1 MATSKSTSLT
11 TSRTTLPARVA
22 ADRVMVK
29 LREAHRALQFVTT
42 IHEAKVV
49 MDAMAAQELFA
60 HRQQLGKELED
71 FAYAIKIQALAKLG
85 ALLAVMPKNV
95 GAVSGKTGSK
105 GEPVLDTTPT
115 LADLGLDKKTS
126 AVAQQLAALP
136 APVRDAIAARELSV
150 AQARR
155 AEKAQALAT
164 RVPLPIDRYR
174 VLYADPPWSYND
186 KADAGSVQAGG
197 AEKHYP
203 SLSIAEL
210 CAMPVSALCEPD
222 AVLFLWV
229 TSPLIFESAALIKAW
244 GFSYRASFVWDKV
257 KHNMGH
263 YNSVRHEFL
272 LVCVRGSCQPDVV
285 ELFDS
290 VQSIEK
296 TTHSTKPDAF
306 RTIIDT
312 LYPRG
317 KRLELFARGG
327 DIKGWDRWGNEAI

>member
-1 MATSKSTSLT
+1 MATSKFTSLT

-85 ALLAVMPKNV
+85 ALLAVMPKAKNRPGPGRGKAGTPAAPAFA
-95 GAVSGKTGSK
+95 GAP
-105 GEPVLDTTPT
+105 ET

-285 ELFDS
+285 ELFAL
-290 VQSIEK
+290 
-296 TTHSTKPDAF
+296 T
-306 RTIIDT
+306 
-312 LYPRG
+312 
-317 KRLELFARGG
+317 GG
-327 DIKGWDRWGNEAI
+327 

>member
-327 DIKGWDRWGNEAI
+327 DIEGWDRWGNEAI

>member
-1 MATSKSTSLT
+1 
-11 TSRTTLPARVA
+11 
-22 ADRVMVK
+22 MVK

-105 GEPVLDTTPT
+105 GKPVLDTTPT
-115 LADLGLDKKTS
+115 LADIGLDKKTS

-164 RVPLPIDRYR
+164 RVPLPIEPSGKGEC
-174 VLYADPPWSYND
+174 AT
-186 KADAGSVQAGG
+186 AGFDIGQVR
-197 AEKHYP
+197 
-203 SLSIAEL
+203 
-210 CAMPVSALCEPD
+210 D
-222 AVLFLWV
+222 AVD
-229 TSPLIFESAALIKAW
+229 SAVE
-244 GFSYRASFVWDKV
+244 YR
-257 KHNMGH
+257 
-263 YNSVRHEFL
+263 
-272 LVCVRGSCQPDVV
+272 VRGSHRVV
-285 ELFDS
+285 PHPPRTPS
-290 VQSIEK
+290 RIE
-296 TTHSTKPDAF
+296 
-306 RTIIDT
+306 
-312 LYPRG
+312 
-317 KRLELFARGG
+317 
-327 DIKGWDRWGNEAI
+327 

>member
-312 LYPRG
+312 IYPRG

>member
-1 MATSKSTSLT
+1 
-11 TSRTTLPARVA
+11 
-22 ADRVMVK
+22 MVK

-105 GEPVLDTTPT
+105 GKPVLDTTPT
-115 LADLGLDKKTS
+115 LADIGLDKKTS

-312 LYPRG
+312 IYPRG

>member
-1 MATSKSTSLT
+1 
-11 TSRTTLPARVA
+11 
-22 ADRVMVK
+22 MVK

-115 LADLGLDKKTS
+115 LADIGLDKKTS

-164 RVPLPIDRYR
+164 RVPLPIEPSGKGEC
-174 VLYADPPWSYND
+174 AT
-186 KADAGSVQAGG
+186 AGFDIGQVR
-197 AEKHYP
+197 
-203 SLSIAEL
+203 
-210 CAMPVSALCEPD
+210 D
-222 AVLFLWV
+222 AVD
-229 TSPLIFESAALIKAW
+229 SAVE
-244 GFSYRASFVWDKV
+244 YR
-257 KHNMGH
+257 
-263 YNSVRHEFL
+263 
-272 LVCVRGSCQPDVV
+272 VRGSHRVV
-285 ELFDS
+285 PHPPRTPS
-290 VQSIEK
+290 RIE
-296 TTHSTKPDAF
+296 
-306 RTIIDT
+306 
-312 LYPRG
+312 
-317 KRLELFARGG
+317 
-327 DIKGWDRWGNEAI
+327 

>member
-1 MATSKSTSLT
+1 
-11 TSRTTLPARVA
+11 
-22 ADRVMVK
+22 MVK

-105 GEPVLDTTPT
+105 GKPVLDTTPT
-115 LADLGLDKKTS
+115 LADIGLDKKTS

-186 KADAGSVQAGG
+186 KADAGSVQAGS

-312 LYPRG
+312 IYPRG

-327 DIKGWDRWGNEAI
+327 DIKG

>member
-1 MATSKSTSLT
+1 MATSKFTSLT

-105 GEPVLDTTPT
+105 GKPVLDTTPT
-115 LADLGLDKKTS
+115 LADIGLDKKTS

-164 RVPLPIDRYR
+164 RVPLPIEPSGKGEC
-174 VLYADPPWSYND
+174 AT
-186 KADAGSVQAGG
+186 AGFDIGQVR
-197 AEKHYP
+197 
-203 SLSIAEL
+203 
-210 CAMPVSALCEPD
+210 D
-222 AVLFLWV
+222 AVD
-229 TSPLIFESAALIKAW
+229 SAVE
-244 GFSYRASFVWDKV
+244 YR
-257 KHNMGH
+257 
-263 YNSVRHEFL
+263 
-272 LVCVRGSCQPDVV
+272 VRGSHRVV
-285 ELFDS
+285 PHPPRTPS
-290 VQSIEK
+290 RIE
-296 TTHSTKPDAF
+296 
-306 RTIIDT
+306 
-312 LYPRG
+312 
-317 KRLELFARGG
+317 
-327 DIKGWDRWGNEAI
+327 

>member
-1 MATSKSTSLT
+1 MATSKFTSLT
-11 TSRTTLPARVA
+11 TSRTTLPSRVA

-85 ALLAVMPKNV
+85 ALLAVMPKS
-95 GAVSGKTGSK
+95 SGVIGRDKKGLTRGSI
-105 GEPVLDTTPT
+105 GIPRVDEPAT

-164 RVPLPIDRYR
+164 RVPLPIEPSGKGEC
-174 VLYADPPWSYND
+174 AT
-186 KADAGSVQAGG
+186 AGFDIGQVR
-197 AEKHYP
+197 
-203 SLSIAEL
+203 
-210 CAMPVSALCEPD
+210 D
-222 AVLFLWV
+222 AVD
-229 TSPLIFESAALIKAW
+229 SAVE
-244 GFSYRASFVWDKV
+244 YR
-257 KHNMGH
+257 
-263 YNSVRHEFL
+263 
-272 LVCVRGSCQPDVV
+272 VRGSHRVV
-285 ELFDS
+285 PHPPRTPS
-290 VQSIEK
+290 RIE
-296 TTHSTKPDAF
+296 
-306 RTIIDT
+306 
-312 LYPRG
+312 
-317 KRLELFARGG
+317 
-327 DIKGWDRWGNEAI
+327 